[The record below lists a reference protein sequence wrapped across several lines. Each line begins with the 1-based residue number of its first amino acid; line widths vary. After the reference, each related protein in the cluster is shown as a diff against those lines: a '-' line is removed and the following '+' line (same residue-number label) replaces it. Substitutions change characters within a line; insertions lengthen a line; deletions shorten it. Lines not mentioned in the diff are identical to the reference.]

1 MEIRKTTFAAPLLTF
16 ADSAAASSSP
26 TTAGQLTDKASTKY

>member
-26 TTAGQLTDKASTKY
+26 TTGQLTDKASTKY